1 MGTANPALAQFRQ
14 TAQLLRGN
22 PQALL
27 NRFMG
32 NTPQMQEAQR
42 LIQSAGGDARKAFY
56 DLAAQKGVDPEEILS
71 ALR

>member
-1 MGTANPALAQFRQ
+1 MSQLRQ
-14 TAQLLRGN
+14 ASQLLRGN
-22 PQALL
+22 PQALI

-56 DLAAQKGVDPEEILS
+56 DLAAQKGVDPDDVL
-71 ALR
+71 AMLR